1 MYLIA
6 PDWFCIKLFDLLL
19 ENSYVSI
26 EVVML
31 VKVRLYYIITDYQG
45 HMLLWELLEWFY
57 MLNKKAYNL
66 IVTK

>member
-6 PDWFCIKLFDLLL
+6 LDWFCIKLFDLLL
-19 ENSYVSI
+19 ENSYVST

-31 VKVRLYYIITDYQG
+31 VKVRLYYFITDYQG

-57 MLNKKAYNL
+57 MLNKKA
-66 IVTK
+66 IIW